1 MKRWLIPL
9 LLLIVAACA
18 PSGGTSTAVPTLN
31 LIPATSTNTPTAI
44 PPTAT
49 SANLP
54 GPQDIAQPTDTAT
67 PAGSSADLTG
77 DALVAQDPVAGEL
90 VGIAQRL
97 VADQLNLPTR
107 RIRMI
112 DVRSVVW
119 TDSTLNCP
127 AANSQVV
134 EQDIDGYRIIV
145 QAANQ
150 NYLFHTDFDR
160 VVPCDF
166 ANERLPQGVVVPT
179 LEAIAASATSEVTEE
194 STPEPTAEST
204 SAS

>member
-9 LLLIVAACA
+9 LLLWVGAACA
-18 PSGGTSTAVPTLN
+18 PSTGNATSAPTLA
-31 LIPATSTNTPTAI
+31 LIPATATDTATPV

-54 GPQDIAQPTDTAT
+54 APADVAQPTDTAT
-67 PAGSSADLTG
+67 PTGSSADLTG

-107 RIRMI
+107 RIRMV

-119 TDSTLNCP
+119 TDSALNCP

-134 EQDIDGYRIIV
+134 QQATDGYRIVV
-145 QAANQ
+145 QAADKD
-150 NYLFHTDFDR
+150 YLFHTDFDR
-160 VVPCDF
+160 VVPCEF
-166 ANERLPQGVVVPT
+166 TNEHLPDGVVVPT
-179 LEAIAASATSEVTEE
+179 LEPIAEAATSEATV
-194 STPEPTAEST
+194 EPTAEVT

>member
-1 MKRWLIPL
+1 MRRWLIPFL
-9 LLLIVAACA
+9 LLLVGAACA
-18 PSGGTSTAVPTLN
+18 PSGGNPTSAPTLV
-31 LIPATSTNTPTAI
+31 LIPATATDTATPV

-54 GPQDIAQPTDTAT
+54 APADIVQPTDTAT
-67 PAGSSADLTG
+67 PAGSTTDLTG

-107 RIRMI
+107 RIRMV

-127 AANSQVV
+127 PANSQIV
-134 EQDIDGYRIIV
+134 EQDTDGYRIVV
-145 QAANQ
+145 QAADK

-160 VVPCDF
+160 VVPCEF
-166 ANERLPQGVVVPT
+166 ANERLPDGVIVPT
-179 LEAIAASATSEVTEE
+179 LEAVAEAATSE
-194 STPEPTAEST
+194 STSEATVEAT